1 MIKIGITGGIG
12 SGKSI
17 ICEVFKKLGVPIYN
31 ADVRAKTLTNEDKQI
46 REKLT
51 SKFGN
56 TLYKKNELDRGML
69 ADIIFKD
76 NTALTF
82 VNSVIHPAVELD
94 FIKWCNQ
101 YDHKAY
107 IINEAA
113 LHFESGVNKKMDKMI
128 TVYAPADLRIKR
140 VMMRNTMTQEE
151 VMNRINNQL
160 PDEEKM
166 KRSDFVIYNDD
177 RQGVLEQ
184 VITLHN
190 IFIEADKRTKTQESR
205 L

>member
-17 ICEVFKKLGVPIYN
+17 ICEVFKKLGIPIYN
-31 ADVRAKTLTNEDKQI
+31 ADVRAKTLSNEDKHI
-46 REKLT
+46 RKKLT

-56 TLYKKNELDRGML
+56 TLYKNNELDRGML

-76 NTALTF
+76 DTALTF

-94 FIKWCNQ
+94 FISWCNQ

-113 LHFESGVNKKMDKMI
+113 LHFESGVDKKMDKMI
-128 TVYAPADLRIKR
+128 TIYAPVDLRIKR
-140 VMMRNTMTQEE
+140 VMLRNTMTQEQ
-151 VMNRINNQL
+151 VIDRINNQL
-160 PDEEKM
+160 SDEEKM
-166 KRSDFVIYNDD
+166 KRSDYVIYNDD
-177 RQGVLEQ
+177 RQSVLEQ
-184 VITLHN
+184 VLNLHN
-190 IFIEADKRTKTQESR
+190 IFKESDKRTKTQEPR
-205 L
+205 R